1 MSPPETLA
9 AFVARGWDQHAEQAS
24 SIAADLL
31 RHAPG
36 LVDEAASADA
46 VALAE
51 HVWVAHLG
59 DAAGLL
65 GFLQALP
72 AATAKG
78 ANCAAAV
85 QRTRWVLA
93 LLEGAEPPAIAPAP
107 RWRAMQNL
115 WTAWAHRGHAAQA
128 QAMLQHEL
136 PLALA
141 QPDLAA
147 RRALAAAC
155 NNLAADLRSGP
166 RGDACGDARGDA
178 QRDALMLD
186 AAHASQQLW
195 ASAGTWVNAER
206 ADYQLARCHA
216 AVGYGAQALQH
227 AQACLATIDAHADEP
242 QADAFERFFAHEA
255 LAWAQRAAGD
265 GAATTR
271 ERAHMTAKLGAVNDP
286 ELRRWCEQA
295 CADFD
300 AAR

>member
-9 AFVARGWDQHAEQAS
+9 AFVARGWDQHAEQAN
-24 SIAADLL
+24 SIAAGLL
-31 RHAPG
+31 SHAPG
-36 LVDEAASADA
+36 LADEAASADA

-59 DAAGLL
+59 DAAGLM

-78 ANCAAAV
+78 ANCGAAV

-93 LLEGAEPPAIAPAP
+93 MLEGAEPPAIPPAP

-128 QAMLQHEL
+128 RAQAMLQHEL

-141 QPDLAA
+141 QPDLTA

-155 NNLAADLRSGP
+155 NNLAADLR
-166 RGDACGDARGDA
+166 GDACGDA

-206 ADYQLARCHA
+206 ADYQLARCYA
-216 AVGYGAQALQH
+216 AVGNGAQALQH
-227 AQACLATIDAHADEP
+227 AQACLAAIDAHADEP

-255 LAWAQRAAGD
+255 LAGAQRAAGD
-265 GAATTR
+265 GTATAR
-271 ERAHMTAKLGAVNDP
+271 ERAQMTAKLGAVNDP
-286 ELRRWCEQA
+286 ELRRLCEQA

-300 AAR
+300 TAR